1 MCIFRI
7 ADVHLGQPTPMLK
20 GPYRRCDIGDST
32 SAIAHR
38 RYKRIAD
45 VVSPM
50 YIADVASFYIFFPP
64 HSFQSPPATCHHGQR
79 LQCRRAPR
87 HRTLAAPMAA
97 RPRLRGAA
105 ASAGLATSAGVWRR
119 ERERRRRRRLADVG
133 LLKRGALAAQRARA
147 RVAARANKKNDAPL

>member
-1 MCIFRI
+1 
-7 ADVHLGQPTPMLK
+7 MLK

-119 ERERRRRRRLADVG
+119 EREEEKTAVG
-133 LLKRGALAAQRARA
+133 GCRFAETRGAGRTTRARA
-147 RVAARANKKNDAPL
+147 RRSARE